1 MTPPPHMDAD
11 DEYGPAFHRA
21 VNSDI
26 YDQAAAPMVDEV
38 EEQRDGAAVDGT
50 LAPGIVLKTF
60 YK

>member
-1 MTPPPHMDAD
+1 MDAD